1 MVILILIQAPRS
13 IHVLVVRGHVRTI
26 SEPYNMTVAT
36 RGAML
41 NVLVFLRTNTTGY
54 QVLMIP
60 DTAMPVLLNGFQ
72 THSFLIQP
80 RTRLTI
86 RTLRTLTPL
95 NPMLLLT
102 TRPVSRLTTSITCL
116 SLIKISTVFTTKWTK

>member
-26 SEPYNMTVAT
+26 SEPYNATVAT

-60 DTAMPVLLNGFQ
+60 DTAMPILLNGFQ

-102 TRPVSRLTTSITCL
+102 TRPVSRLTTSLTCQ
-116 SLIKISTVFTTKWTK
+116 SLIKISTVFKTKWTK

>member
-26 SEPYNMTVAT
+26 SEPYNATVAT

-60 DTAMPVLLNGFQ
+60 GTAKTVLLNGFQ

-80 RTRLTI
+80 RNRLTI

-102 TRPVSRLTTSITCL
+102 TRPVSRLTTSLTCQP
-116 SLIKISTVFTTKWTK
+116 LIKISTVFKTKWTK

>member
-41 NVLVFLRTNTTGY
+41 NALVFLRTNTTGY

-60 DTAMPVLLNGFQ
+60 DTAMPILLNGFQ

-102 TRPVSRLTTSITCL
+102 TRPVSRLTTSLTCQ
-116 SLIKISTVFTTKWTK
+116 SLIKISTVFKTKWTK

>member
-13 IHVLVVRGHVRTI
+13 IHVLDVRGHVRTI

-60 DTAMPVLLNGFQ
+60 GTAMPVLL
-72 THSFLIQP
+72 H
-80 RTRLTI
+80 
-86 RTLRTLTPL
+86 
-95 NPMLLLT
+95 
-102 TRPVSRLTTSITCL
+102 
-116 SLIKISTVFTTKWTK
+116 K